1 VYRLRA
7 VSTGEPQRSIEL
19 RRQQT
24 RDLRIYRS
32 ATKFYIQH
40 SQIVE
45 TLRAASTSR
54 LLLLLLLLLMRGDC
68 LSVDA
73 VSSSAAT
80 HCAHS
85 QRCVH
90 RAHLLQPRNAKYLN
104 CTVKLTIACNT
115 FNGVVIN
122 PEHVLHQFLTER
134 AYNLRRRPHG
144 SKTLLTKT
152 RSLNEQDFFIRAMYK
167 HSY

>member
-1 VYRLRA
+1 MYRLRA

-19 RRQQT
+19 RRRQQT

-32 ATKFYIQH
+32 ATKFYIQY

-45 TLRAASTSR
+45 TLLAASTSR
-54 LLLLLLLLLMRGDC
+54 LLLLLLLVMRGDC

-80 HCAHS
+80 HCAQS

-134 AYNLRRRPHG
+134 AY
-144 SKTLLTKT
+144 KT